1 MKVFLIDFLVLID
14 LNCSGR
20 LILESAVELRDYV
33 AVAEEDVDGA
43 DVGAD
48 CLGRLIEADVDEE
61 RVVSWTW
68 VELLYSVFSTK
79 LSDYID
85 SVFLR

>member
-20 LILESAVELRDYV
+20 LILESAVELREYV
-33 AVAEEDVDGA
+33 AVTEEDVDGG

-48 CLGRLIEADVDEE
+48 CLGRLVEADVDEE
-61 RVVSWTW
+61 WVVLWT
-68 VELLYSVFSTK
+68 
-79 LSDYID
+79 
-85 SVFLR
+85 